1 MTPPQ
6 ERATTER
13 PAPERPAQTP
23 GFGVPFLPLRSL
35 EVAGGRFV
43 GRTKL
48 ALGAVYWI
56 FWLGLSRRAA
66 VSSGVTREIETLGL
80 GALRLVVSASIL
92 VGLIATFQV
101 AYQLQTFGAQ
111 VLSAQTIG
119 WFTARE
125 LGPLVAALL
134 IVARSASAIAGEF
147 ASMSANAEI
156 DALRAMGLDPV
167 KYLVAPKL
175 AALLIVLPAMT
186 VFAIFFIEVGVLIGN
201 MMLGVTAN
209 HVLADIRGALHVRDI
224 LVGVGK
230 SMIFALVLG
239 VIAADEGLNIER
251 RVSAIGAAATRS
263 VMFCMISILTVD
275 TIVNAVFYFIP
286 SLV

>member
-1 MTPPQ
+1 MTAP
-6 ERATTER
+6 
-13 PAPERPAQTP
+13 PERPPPDRQSQTP
-23 GFGVPFLPLRSL
+23 SFGVPFLPLRSL

-48 ALGAVYWI
+48 ALGALYWL

-101 AYQLQTFGAQ
+101 AYQLKSFGAQ

-167 KYLVAPKL
+167 KYLVAP
-175 AALLIVLPAMT
+175 
-186 VFAIFFIEVGVLIGN
+186 
-201 MMLGVTAN
+201 
-209 HVLADIRGALHVRDI
+209 
-224 LVGVGK
+224 
-230 SMIFALVLG
+230 
-239 VIAADEGLNIER
+239 
-251 RVSAIGAAATRS
+251 
-263 VMFCMISILTVD
+263 
-275 TIVNAVFYFIP
+275 
-286 SLV
+286 